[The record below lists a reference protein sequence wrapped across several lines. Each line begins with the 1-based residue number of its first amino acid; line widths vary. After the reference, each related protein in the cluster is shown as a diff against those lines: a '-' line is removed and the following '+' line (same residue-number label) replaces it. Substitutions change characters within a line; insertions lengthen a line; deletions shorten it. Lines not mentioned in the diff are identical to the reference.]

1 MAAGWLE
8 SDFAIPAAAPSPA
21 EMVLH
26 YKLDGNASDGS
37 GNNNHGMERAGPI
50 YVAGKFGQAINLD
63 GLDDYVAIQNFHYES
78 TAGLTGVTVA
88 AWIRT
93 SVSSNQ
99 MIVSFDR
106 NEYWRLQ
113 IAGEAGGP
121 GLVGWEVYTDTGQV
135 DTGQAANWPANTGR
149 VDDGQWHHVAG
160 VFDNGTLTIY
170 IDGIA
175 KEPYSGG
182 TTLGRGRAVR
192 YGYLGVGSESTSFDA
207 EPRTPANF
215 FDGALDEVYIYHK
228 ALTPAEIA
236 YLADETP
243 GDGELYVPVPSV
255 ANMSDEE
262 PPLSRSVN
270 LKDYA
275 LLADQWL
282 DEQLW
287 PQP

>member
-1 MAAGWLE
+1 
-8 SDFAIPAAAPSPA
+8 
-21 EMVLH
+21 
-26 YKLDGNASDGS
+26 
-37 GNNNHGMERAGPI
+37 
-50 YVAGKFGQAINLD
+50 
-63 GLDDYVAIQNFHYES
+63 
-78 TAGLTGVTVA
+78 
-88 AWIRT
+88 
-93 SVSSNQ
+93 
-99 MIVSFDR
+99 MIASFDR

-121 GLVGWEVYTDTGQV
+121 GLVGWEVYTSTGQV
-135 DTGQAANWPANTGR
+135 DTELAANWPDNTGR

-182 TTLGRGRAVR
+182 ATFGRGRNIR

-207 EPRTPANF
+207 EPRTPASF
-215 FDGALDEVYIYHK
+215 FDGDLDEVYIYHR

-243 GDGELYVPVPSV
+243 GDGQLYLPVPSI
-255 ANMSDEE
+255 ANLYNEE
-262 PPLSRSVN
+262 SPLARSVN
-270 LKDYA
+270 VKDFV
-275 LLADQWL
+275 LLADGWL